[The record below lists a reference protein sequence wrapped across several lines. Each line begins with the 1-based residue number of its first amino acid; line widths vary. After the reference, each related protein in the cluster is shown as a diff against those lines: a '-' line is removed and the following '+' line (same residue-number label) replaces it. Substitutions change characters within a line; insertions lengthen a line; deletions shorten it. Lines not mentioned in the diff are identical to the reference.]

1 MERPRVI
8 PGWKVKRE
16 LLRFRQQLAW
26 YWELAQA
33 RRRTRQHDLDRPR
46 LVQRHEGVQAGGT
59 RIAALLIFQPGEIP
73 ASILEECDLLTGLGY
88 AVLVV
93 SNGPL
98 KPQARA
104 DLLPHVWRLL
114 ERPNLGYDFGG
125 YREAVMHLWD
135 ERLDPEELLILNDSV
150 WIVASVFP
158 AFLERLTAMG
168 ADVSGAVLRSKKGKT
183 WLESYFFRLTRPAL
197 THPAFRSFWQ
207 DYRLVDSKFG
217 VIRQGERDFT
227 VALAAAGLHIAA
239 LADNAGFVAGMAEA
253 PEEEVR
259 LALAY
264 GATVTG
270 GLAEDRARLLA
281 DTPEPHWRT
290 RALAHIGVALG
301 GGSIW
306 NSQFPIAAIR
316 VMDNPFVKKGR
327 EPIHVEWRA
336 QLLRSMHTGVLPEAS
351 DQVMAEMS
359 KRQAQG
365 ATLAPHWKTQAAKP

>member
-1 MERPRVI
+1 MERPGVT

-26 YWELAQA
+26 YWEPAQA

-46 LVQRHEGVQAGGT
+46 LVQRHEGVQAGGN
-59 RIAALLIFQPGEIP
+59 RIAALLIFQPGEMP

-135 ERLDPEELLILNDSV
+135 ERLDPDELLILNDSV

-158 AFLERLTAMG
+158 AFLERLAGLG
-168 ADVSGAVLRSKKGKT
+168 ADVTGAVMRSKKGKR
-183 WLESYFFRLTRPAL
+183 WIESYFFRLDRAAL
-197 THPAFRSFWQ
+197 AHPAFRAFWQ
-207 DYRLVDSKFG
+207 GYRLVDSKFG

-227 VALAAAGLHIAA
+227 VALAA
-239 LADNAGFVAGMAEA
+239 
-253 PEEEVR
+253 
-259 LALAY
+259 
-264 GATVTG
+264 
-270 GLAEDRARLLA
+270 
-281 DTPEPHWRT
+281 WRPQCC
-290 RALAHIGVALG
+290 GLG
-301 GGSIW
+301 G
-306 NSQFPIAAIR
+306 QCRFHRPH
-316 VMDNPFVKKGR
+316 GR
-327 EPIHVEWRA
+327 
-336 QLLRSMHTGVLPEAS
+336 GF
-351 DQVMAEMS
+351 
-359 KRQAQG
+359 G
-365 ATLAPHWKTQAAKP
+365 